1 MTLNQ
6 VSRSGLWLW
15 SWQNYLKN
23 HHLDHSF
30 SPLDLIW
37 LILHP
42 QKAFGVMCPWM
53 MFLSQGHIKPSFLE
67 SICTLSL
74 ASSYFWLTQ
83 CSNINRTFGW
93 SVCRDFEPNVIKAIA
108 YLFKIQFK
116 IINYFSLI
124 GLILPR
130 LNQNCLLVRDIE
142 LELKFYADW
151 KISVLGQG
159 ENSKSS

>member
-1 MTLNQ
+1 M
-6 VSRSGLWLW
+6 
-15 SWQNYLKN
+15 Y
-23 HHLDHSF
+23 
-30 SPLDLIW
+30 
-37 LILHP
+37 
-42 QKAFGVMCPWM
+42 
-53 MFLSQGHIKPSFLE
+53 
-67 SICTLSL
+67 
-74 ASSYFWLTQ
+74 
-83 CSNINRTFGW
+83 
-93 SVCRDFEPNVIKAIA
+93 VCRDFEPNVIKAIA

-159 ENSKSS
+159 ENKILLNDFHPIFNF